1 MKMTHSCGPPAGN
14 GAIGVDGT
22 AAAIVDVQHV
32 DKFVQLELVIHPDE
46 TNVGTVLGSLVS

>member
-1 MKMTHSCGPPAGN
+1 MKMTYSCGPPAGN

-22 AAAIVDVQHV
+22 AAAIVDVQRV

-46 TNVGTVLGSLVS
+46 TNVGTVLSTLVS